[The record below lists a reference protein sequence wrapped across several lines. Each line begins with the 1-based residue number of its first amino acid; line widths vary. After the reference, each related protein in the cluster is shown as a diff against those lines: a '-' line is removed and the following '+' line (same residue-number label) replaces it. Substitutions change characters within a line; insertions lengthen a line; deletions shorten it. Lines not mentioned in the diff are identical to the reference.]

1 MTITT
6 AQFDR
11 LLEMTMLSLDDQ
23 QYEMY
28 LRQMDQIIWYM
39 DILKQVDTASSS
51 VQLTNTTSLDR
62 DYHTNTI
69 GLSSAQHPITGNM
82 LQIKFKRG

>member
-1 MTITT
+1 MAITT
-6 AQFDR
+6 TQFDR

-28 LRQMDQIIWYM
+28 LRQMDQIIGYM
-39 DILKQVDTASSS
+39 DTLKQVDTTS
-51 VQLTNTTSLDR
+51 VSTTFAAGVSLDR
-62 DYHTNTI
+62 DYHANTI
-69 GLSSAQHPITGNM
+69 GLSSVQHPITGNM

>member
-6 AQFDR
+6 DQFDR

-23 QYEMY
+23 QYEIY
-28 LRQMDQIIWYM
+28 LRQMDQIIGYM
-39 DILKQVDTASSS
+39 DILKQVDTIDA
-51 VQLTNTTSLDR
+51 LTVHSYAVNPDR
-62 DYHTNTI
+62 EYHTNTI
-69 GLSSAQHPITGNM
+69 DLSSAQHPMTGNM